1 MTQALLITLREG
13 LEISLLVV
21 IVLAFLR
28 EARREDLFRPVWYG
42 VGVAAVGSVAAGAVL
57 FGVGTGLSG
66 RAEEVF
72 EGVAMFVAAAVLT
85 WMIIWMKGQARHM
98 RRDIEMRVER
108 AIARG
113 SGFALASLAFV
124 IVIREGLETALFLFS
139 ASKAA
144 TPASTT
150 IGGLLGLF
158 IALSIGRA
166 VYQGSRRI
174 NIKTFFSVTGVLLIF
189 FAAGLLAHGIHEFQE
204 AGLLTLLGSQAWDMN
219 GVLSENGTAGSLLK
233 GILGYN
239 GNPSLLEVVVYP
251 IYLVAALAFFL
262 KPTSVAAP
270 PRPTRGA
277 TVTG

>member
-42 VGVAAVGSVAAGAVL
+42 VGVAAVGSVAVGAVL

-113 SGFALASLAFV
+113 SGLALASLAFV

>member
-21 IVLAFLR
+21 IVLAYLR
-28 EARREDLFRPVWYG
+28 EARRGDLFRSVWYG
-42 VGVAAVGSVAAGAVL
+42 VGLAAACSVVVGAVL

-66 RAEEVF
+66 KAEEVF
-72 EGVAMFVAAAVLT
+72 EGSAMFVAAAVLT

-98 RRDIEMRVER
+98 RRDIELRVER
-108 AIARG
+108 AMARG
-113 SGFALASLAFV
+113 SGIALASLAFV

-139 ASKAA
+139 ASKTA
-144 TPASTT
+144 TPAATT

-158 IALSIGRA
+158 IALAIGKA
-166 VYQGSRRI
+166 LYQGSRGI
-174 NIKTFFSVTGVLLIF
+174 NLKTFFNVTGVLLVF

-204 AGLLTLLGSQAWDMN
+204 AGYLTVLGGQAWDMN
-219 GVLSENGTAGSLLK
+219 GVLSERGTAGSLLK

-239 GNPSLLEVVVYP
+239 GNPSVLEVVVYP
-251 IYLVAALAFFL
+251 IYLIATLAFFL
-262 KPTSVAAP
+262 KPASVAAP
-270 PRPTRGA
+270 PRPTKGA